1 MGILSKDDILAANDR
16 KLESLH
22 VQEWGGT
29 VLLRTLTGAERDEFE
44 ASTVKTGKNGR
55 QEQDMVNFRAR
66 FVALCIVDESGKR
79 LFTTR
84 GAIGMLGSKSVAAL
98 QKVFNKAAEMN
109 GMTDS
114 DIEEM
119 TTDFEKADDEPP
131 TSE

>member
-22 VQEWGGT
+22 VPEWGGT
-29 VLLRTLTGAERDEFE
+29 VLLRTLTGAERDDFE

-55 QEQDMVNFRAR
+55 QEQDVANFRAR
-66 FVALCIVDESGKR
+66 FVALCIVDDSGKR

-84 GAIGMLGSKSVAAL
+84 GDIGMLGSKSVAAL
-98 QKVFNKAAEMN
+98 QRVFNKAAEMN
-109 GMTDS
+109 GMTDD
-114 DIEEM
+114 DIESM
-119 TTDFEKADDEPP
+119 TEDFGKADDEPP